1 MINTLRCRGFLRI
14 CIEGLLFLFLFK
26 TATENLS
33 KHISSIYKESNTE
46 DKNNHATNSSYVFNS
61 IGIRNHASASVYNS
75 LHFYVGANKRS
86 IFEKWKMLNKKEK
99 LEYKITYE
107 IGLNIDAQIGD
118 FGDYNSDVKT
128 DLILYKYDETKL
140 VSTIYIYIFDVKESK
155 FKYHCEATLNGIVKN
170 IMAVDWNF
178 DGLLDI
184 LVLFTDINGN
194 NESNYYL
201 SAFVQTENTTL
212 IELWNS
218 QKKEKAK
225 ERIAGNE
232 TAPNFYYTNIHPLIF
247 DINNDGFP
255 DLICQQNDYNKFV
268 RFVWINDKKNGFRSI
283 PWESITNLEY
293 EMKYK
298 DEKEA
303 KQIGEISN
311 PHSSAIVDLNGDCK
325 SDIVFTVY
333 NERRNISLEIWL
345 NTMNAGKG
353 VYRKLDINFDL
364 PPNSL
369 QILFGD
375 FNADGSI
382 DMIVPTCQKSRSCN
396 NCCVGNDQIYFIP
409 NIQKKIC
416 NKTWTQVDQSQCRP
430 VHNLCSESDF
440 HFLSPPNDNYISII
454 DENNNLHFAGDDQNP
469 QYISVG
475 DIDNDGYLDLLITL
489 RTNDENKY
497 VRIYKSELK
506 TYDEE
511 VNIDVPT
518 FFNFYQ
524 FIMSSNES
532 ENRNIYNSAFFDVYE
547 NGMLDILIFGKYVN
561 NKTNEIK
568 YTAVSFIRKGDADSL
583 FLKATSLNGICMNN
597 CYKHKPRSDNV
608 NVNISTIDNDSA
620 SENEDETTVITST
633 TLNDTINTTNNTT
646 ATSTDT
652 STGTSTSTSSTA
664 SAEKRMPL
672 GTNIQGPAFKIT
684 VIDINGI
691 KTCRIGI
698 QRSQSSH
705 SPLQLPYVIFG
716 LGRTSN
722 YVEEFYLGMPTQEA
736 KYYNMWVSII
746 PNSHIIVIP
755 YPLDNSNEWKIQLS
769 VNPSNKIYSII
780 YITLICLAI
789 IGLLIFILDRKEK
802 IEDLKEERGFK
813 SHFVIG

>member
-1 MINTLRCRGFLRI
+1 MLNILRCRGFLRI
-14 CIEGLLFLFLFK
+14 FVEGLLFFFLLK
-26 TATENLS
+26 TATERLGP
-33 KHISSIYKESNTE
+33 HISSIYKASNTE
-46 DKNNHATNSSYVFNS
+46 KQSSNVKNSSYVLNS
-61 IGIRNHASASVYNS
+61 GGTRNQASASVYNS
-75 LHFYVGANKRS
+75 LHLYVGANKRS

-99 LEYKITYE
+99 LEYKITYD

-128 DLILYKYDETKL
+128 DLILHKYDETKL
-140 VSTIYIYIFDVKESK
+140 LSTIYIYIFDVKESK
-155 FKYHCEATLNGIVKN
+155 FKYHCEATLKGIVKN
-170 IMAVDWNF
+170 VMAVDWNF

-184 LVLFTDINGN
+184 LVLFTDTSGN
-194 NESNYYL
+194 NENNYYL

-218 QKKEKAK
+218 KKKEKAK
-225 ERIAGNE
+225 ERISE
-232 TAPNFYYTNIHPLIF
+232 TENATNFYYTNIHPLVF

-268 RFVWINDKKNGFRSI
+268 RFVWINDKQSGFRSI
-283 PWESITNLEY
+283 PWENITNLEY
-293 EMKYK
+293 EMNYK
-298 DEKEA
+298 DEREA

-333 NERRNISLEIWL
+333 NERKNISLEIWL
-345 NTMNAGKG
+345 NTMNAGRG
-353 VYRKLDINFDL
+353 VYRKLETNFDL

-382 DMIVPTCQKSRSCN
+382 DMIVPTCQKNRSCN
-396 NCCVGNDQIYFIP
+396 NCCVGNDKLYFIP

-454 DENNNLHFAGDDQNP
+454 DESNNLHFAGDDQNP

-497 VRIYKSELK
+497 VRIYKSERK
-506 TYDEE
+506 TYDEQIN
-511 VNIDVPT
+511 VDVQR

-532 ENRNIYNSAFFDVYE
+532 ETRNIYNSAFFDVYE
-547 NGMLDILIFGKYVN
+547 NGMLDILIFGKYLN
-561 NKTNEIK
+561 TKTNENK
-568 YTAVSFIRKGDADSL
+568 YTAVSFIRNGDADSL

-597 CYKHKPRSDNV
+597 CYKNKPRSTNASATESV
-608 NVNISTIDNDSA
+608 NESGTTATTITTTSA
-620 SENEDETTVITST
+620 VMDDTTNT
-633 TLNDTINTTNNTT
+633 TNTTNNTT
-646 ATSTDT
+646 PAD
-652 STGTSTSTSSTA
+652 TSTSTNANTRSTG
-664 SAEKRMPL
+664 STENRMPL
-672 GTNIQGPAFKIT
+672 GTNVHGPAFKIT

-802 IEDLKEERGFK
+802 IEDLKEEKGFK